1 MGPQKMVSTVFFLS
15 CIDSIVSHAPSE
27 IKSEKSIGGTCNQK
41 YLQVLEIFKN

>member
-27 IKSEKSIGGTCNQK
+27 IKSEKSIGGTCN
-41 YLQVLEIFKN
+41 